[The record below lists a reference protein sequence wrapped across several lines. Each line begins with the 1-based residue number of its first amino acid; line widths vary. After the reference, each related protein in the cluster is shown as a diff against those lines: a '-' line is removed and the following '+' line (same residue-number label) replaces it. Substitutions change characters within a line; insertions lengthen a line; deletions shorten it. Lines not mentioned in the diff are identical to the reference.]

1 MCTYTY
7 ICVCVCIYIYI
18 HMYIHIY
25 TYICVCVY
33 VGVVYTP
40 LIPALKKHKKVDLCD
55 FEASLIYTVI

>member
-1 MCTYTY
+1 
-7 ICVCVCIYIYI
+7 
-18 HMYIHIY
+18 MYIHIY